1 MHFCGGVAACVK
13 FKLGRAPALDRCSGA
28 AVAIFRVDIALAFH
42 PGVRDMHS
50 VGFEPR
56 KRVESDFR
64 GFG

>member
-1 MHFCGGVAACVK
+1 MHLRGGVVVCVK
-13 FKLGRAPALDRCSGA
+13 VKLGRAPALDRRFGA
-28 AVAIFRVDIALAFH
+28 GVVIFRVDIALAFH

>member
-1 MHFCGGVAACVK
+1 MVVYVK
-13 FKLGRAPALDRCSGA
+13 VKLGHAAALSRCSGIG
-28 AVAIFRVDIALAFH
+28 VVIFRVDIALAFH
-42 PGVRDMHS
+42 QGVRDMHS